1 MILILLVKHK
11 YFVYVHVL
19 RVMIRVI
26 NRGESSNRLVGRIL
40 FTLWNTLIFAAF
52 VVFQLGIVQQNFQAC
67 GIKGTLRR
75 QSVNRAPRQ
84 EDECALRGFCPTTE
98 VNRLPG

>member
-1 MILILLVKHK
+1 M
-11 YFVYVHVL
+11 HVL
-19 RVMIRVI
+19 RVTLHVI
-26 NRGESSNRLVGRIL
+26 NRGESSNRLVGRIS

-52 VVFQLGIVQQNFQAC
+52 VVFQLGIVRQNFQAC

-75 QSVNRAPRQ
+75 QSVNRAPRR
-84 EDECALRGFCPTTE
+84 EEKYASRGFCPTTE